1 MEQMTRRT
9 ALAAAGVLGLVAIGC
24 GDDDGAATTTGPAKG
39 APAASGRCTLTP
51 EQTEGP
57 YYVADSMVRRD
68 ISEGRPGTP
77 LRLDLTVQEAEDCE
91 PVEGATVE
99 LWHCDAE
106 GTYSGVQ
113 GDTGTFCR
121 GAQRTNADGVATF
134 DTIYP
139 GWYQGRAVHIHVKV
153 HLGGNEV
160 HTGQLY
166 FDDAT
171 SSEVFAS
178 APYRGDPDT
187 PNASDGIYAQG
198 GRESTVALK
207 QSGDGWTGTLTMAV
221 EA

>member
-1 MEQMTRRT
+1 MEPITRRH
-9 ALAAAGVLGLVAIGC
+9 ALAAAGVLGLAAIGC
-24 GDDDGAATTTGPAKG
+24 GDDDQ
-39 APAASGRCTLTP
+39 PAARGRCGLTP

-57 YYVADSMVRRD
+57 FYVPDTMVRRD
-68 ISEGRPGTP
+68 IADGRPGTP
-77 LRLDLTVQEAEDCE
+77 LRLDLTVEDAACRPIE
-91 PVEGATVE
+91 TATVE

-113 GDTGTFCR
+113 DSETFCR

-153 HLGGNEV
+153 HTGGNEV

-171 SSEVFAS
+171 SRRVYAS
-178 APYRGDPDT
+178 DPYRGDPDVT
-187 PNASDGIYAQG
+187 NASDGIYSQG
-198 GRESTVALK
+198 GRESTVALRR
-207 QSGDGWTGTLTMAV
+207 SGDGWSGALTLVVQA
-221 EA
+221 